1 MAQQR
6 QWSVGRTSEWS
17 FKWALCRGR
26 SQRPSLNTTG
36 GEEKKNC
43 WAHTHVGAGETV
55 RLITIWKWEQI
66 KETSHSGKYET
77 WAHTGHMTLVP
88 GTFASG
94 DNEPACLFPTSLVLF
109 FFSFLFFR
117 AKQRLLWSWPTTN
130 EKRLSTKKEK
140 INGSILGE
148 DKKLLG
154 FNYFPLVALW
164 ICLQHH
170 SIQRWGLPRAQ

>member
-26 SQRPSLNTTG
+26 SQRPPLNTTS

-109 FFSFLFFR
+109 FFSFLFSQQN
-117 AKQRLLWSWPTTN
+117 KDSSDHGRLQTRRGWAQ
-130 EKRLSTKKEK
+130 KRKKSMVPFLGK
-140 INGSILGE
+140 IKS
-148 DKKLLG
+148 
-154 FNYFPLVALW
+154 F
-164 ICLQHH
+164 
-170 SIQRWGLPRAQ
+170 